1 MKKRTFNFFAILAV
15 VLTLIILAIGLFS
28 TRSVFASSSNL
39 TSTIRCNFD
48 GASESD
54 VNISNGLVDG
64 GKLTLNAGGKI
75 STVKQTK
82 FFSAFIGGIT
92 CDKLQVVFGKLTVT
106 VDAKSNKIIV
116 TENSVDTEYA
126 DIREIDYSEYS
137 VYIEVLNGECDST
150 IVNDEHVIT
159 QTNGKVTVGIV
170 GKNDAIERVYES
182 VVEYELTEFSYSILS
197 VVNGSSSLSSID
209 EIKIF
214 PLETGYDIPTRNYD
228 PQDEVVNYTKKP
240 VQLTEKQLRQRNAV
254 IIICS
259 VSGCVVVSTG
269 VILTVILVK
278 KRRGDKNEK

>member
-1 MKKRTFNFFAILAV
+1 MTFTKICS
-15 VLTLIILAIGLFS
+15 II
-28 TRSVFASSSNL
+28 
-39 TSTIRCNFD
+39 
-48 GASESD
+48 
-54 VNISNGLVDG
+54 
-64 GKLTLNAGGKI
+64 
-75 STVKQTK
+75 
-82 FFSAFIGGIT
+82 
-92 CDKLQVVFGKLTVT
+92 
-106 VDAKSNKIIV
+106 DAKSNKIIV